1 MSASTLPSGL
11 GPGGCSKQHK
21 RLLHGQKPLAWTHE
35 GYCRFKSHVWVL
47 LAQSGQEILQ
57 TCQFSC
63 VTSFLLEVYALFIQA
78 YLYCILFPF
87 LFNLFIYFIWIVSL
101 SPLFQRMHCHFTTA
115 EKKCEFFKSKE
126 KKSYFNLFFEY
137 YDDRNHH
144 QQPTSQE
151 DQLLPQS
158 SPLPLIFLFLFYI
171 LIYFYKS
178 FLLQPSV
185 LYKHTFFIPSGSCC
199 GVGMYFCLLGVWN
212 CVRSNAWYGVK
223 RQLGGY

>member
-1 MSASTLPSGL
+1 
-11 GPGGCSKQHK
+11 
-21 RLLHGQKPLAWTHE
+21 
-35 GYCRFKSHVWVL
+35 
-47 LAQSGQEILQ
+47 
-57 TCQFSC
+57 
-63 VTSFLLEVYALFIQA
+63 
-78 YLYCILFPF
+78 
-87 LFNLFIYFIWIVSL
+87 
-101 SPLFQRMHCHFTTA
+101 MHCHFTTA

-137 YDDRNHH
+137 YDDRNHR

-158 SPLPLIFLFLFYI
+158 SPLPLISLFLYYI

-199 GVGMYFCLLGVWN
+199 GVGMYFCLLGV
-212 CVRSNAWYGVK
+212 
-223 RQLGGY
+223 